1 MATATMRSRAAGQL
15 ACSPANVGVTQ
26 TMPSVSFQ
34 DNGGR
39 RPDPRV
45 YTCPECG
52 HILRVSGLGCHR
64 IYFELDEDRSVDPL
78 MNGACP
84 KCGPGLP
91 GKNPAGS
98 RS

>member
-15 ACSPANVGVTQ
+15 PRSPETACETE
-26 TMPSVSFQ
+26 TMPLVSFQ
-34 DNGGR
+34 DDGGR
-39 RPDPRV
+39 RLDPRV
-45 YTCPECG
+45 YTCPECW
-52 HILRVSGLGCHR
+52 HVLRVSGVGRHR
-64 IYFELDEDRSVDPL
+64 IYFERDEDRSVDPV

-84 KCGPGLP
+84 GCGRGLP